1 MNPGTATD
9 SATRRRCLV
18 REKPCPASESVSASV
33 AVTVAM
39 AMLQVAV
46 TMPVV
51 FLVPVAVTVV
61 FLVRMVTTPGTLR
74 RGYRN
79 RHPAAPLVPM
89 DPAPVGENGV
99 VKEPPDVQLE
109 GRVVY
114 LRGSGDTNALVQDPC
129 AVIRSVD
136 QKVCSA

>member
-1 MNPGTATD
+1 M
-9 SATRRRCLV
+9 V

-46 TMPVV
+46 TM
-51 FLVPVAVTVV
+51 V
-61 FLVRMVTTPGTLR
+61 FLVRMVTTPSTLR

>member
-1 MNPGTATD
+1 M
-9 SATRRRCLV
+9 V

-33 AVTVAM
+33 TVTVAM
-39 AMLQVAV
+39 AMLHVAV

-51 FLVPVAVTVV
+51 FLVPAAVTVV
-61 FLVRMVTTPGTLR
+61 FLVRMVTTLR

-114 LRGSGDTNALVQDPC
+114 LRCSGDTNALVQDPC

-136 QKVCSA
+136 KKVCSA